1 MIESSPTH
9 LAVPAGRLC
18 GCRRGAAAPVA
29 AGTHLDNFSSP
40 HCKGRG
46 PSDSRGGE
54 GCPLTETSRGD
65 EAGGEEQI
73 GGKEGKSEAR

>member
-1 MIESSPTH
+1 MRRGPRCDRVQPHSPGGTCREA
-9 LAVPAGRLC
+9 LRVPA
-18 GCRRGAAAPVA
+18 GAAAPVA

-46 PSDSRGGE
+46 PSDSRSGE

-65 EAGGEEQI
+65 EAGG
-73 GGKEGKSEAR
+73 